1 MKLTHGASPHIR
13 SNVTTSQ
20 LMGHVLLALLP
31 AVAVGIWQ
39 LGWGA
44 LWVVLACTSTALI
57 TEGVWTAGRSLAD
70 GSAAVTGLLLA
81 MTLPPHLPLWLAA
94 LGGAAAV
101 AVGKLLWGGV
111 GENVFNPALVARAA
125 MVLAFPR
132 AMTDYHAADAV
143 TSATPLHHMALH
155 DLPEESVGQLFLG
168 LCGGSVGE
176 LSALALLLGGV
187 YLIWHRVITWRI
199 PTAYLGSVAALTL
212 LFSRGDA
219 PLAWMLSQLF
229 SGGLV
234 LAAFFMAT
242 DYASAPVTPGGQ
254 LFYGVLCGAL
264 TVFFRYEG
272 IFPEGVTYAILL
284 MNSLSW
290 TIDRL
295 TPPRRFG
302 VGKGAKA

>member
-13 SNVTTSQ
+13 SSITPAQ

-44 LWVVLACTSTALI
+44 LWVVLACTAAALI
-57 TEGVWTAGRSLAD
+57 TEGVWTAGRGLAD

-101 AVGKLLWGGV
+101 TVGKLLWGGV

-168 LCGGSVGE
+168 LCRGSVGE
-176 LSALALLLGGV
+176 ISALALLLGGV
-187 YLIWHRVITWRI
+187 YLIWRRVITWRI

>member
-44 LWVVLACTSTALI
+44 LWVVLACTAAALI
-57 TEGVWTAGRSLAD
+57 TEGLWTAGRSLAD

-101 AVGKLLWGGV
+101 AVGKLLWGGM

-155 DLPEESVGQLFLG
+155 DLPEESVGRLFLG
-168 LCGGSVGE
+168 LCRGSVGE

-187 YLIWHRVITWRI
+187 YLIWRRVITWRI
-199 PTAYLGSVAALTL
+199 PVSYLGAVAALTL

-254 LFYGVLCGAL
+254 LLYGVLCGAL

>member
-44 LWVVLACTSTALI
+44 LWVVLACTAAALI
-57 TEGVWTAGRSLAD
+57 TEGLWTAGRSLAD

-187 YLIWHRVITWRI
+187 YLIWRRVITWRI

-229 SGGLV
+229 SGGLM

-254 LFYGVLCGAL
+254 LLYGVLCGAL

>member
-44 LWVVLACTSTALI
+44 LWVVLACTAAALI
-57 TEGVWTAGRSLAD
+57 TEGLWTAGRSLAD

-168 LCGGSVGE
+168 LCRGSVGE
-176 LSALALLLGGV
+176 ISALALLLGGV
-187 YLIWHRVITWRI
+187 YLIWRRVITWRI

-254 LFYGVLCGAL
+254 LLYGVLCGAL

>member
-1 MKLTHGASPHIR
+1 MKLIHGASPHIR

-44 LWVVLACTSTALI
+44 LWVVLACTAAALI
-57 TEGVWTAGRSLAD
+57 TEGLWTAGRSLAD

-101 AVGKLLWGGV
+101 TVGKLLWGGV

-125 MVLAFPR
+125 MMLAFPR

-176 LSALALLLGGV
+176 ISALALLLGGV
-187 YLIWHRVITWRI
+187 YLIWRRVITWRI

-254 LFYGVLCGAL
+254 LLYGVLCGAL

-272 IFPEGVTYAILL
+272 IFPGGVTYAILL

>member
-44 LWVVLACTSTALI
+44 LWVVLACTAAALI

-187 YLIWHRVITWRI
+187 YLIWRRVITWRI

-254 LFYGVLCGAL
+254 LLYGVLCGAL

-302 VGKGAKA
+302 VGKEAKA